1 MLKGKLNQHDPI
13 IDKSINIIE
22 SSVLRAGKMVENLL
36 DFSRKK
42 DQEFK
47 EINLYE
53 TLNEIISFE
62 SKKISE
68 KNIKVTINCN
78 NIFFYIDLEIFTL
91 VILNLLS
98 NAIDVVSEG
107 GEININCYLDD
118 SYLYIDFADT
128 GKGIEPEHIEQI
140 FNPFFTT
147 KATGKGTGLGLYIVY
162 NQLQKING
170 EISVDSRVDEGT
182 VFKLKFSKG
191 GNYGF

>member
-1 MLKGKLNQHDPI
+1 
-13 IDKSINIIE
+13 
-22 SSVLRAGKMVENLL
+22 MVENLL